1 MNKIKAISMLFSAT
15 VLAVAASSAS
25 AEVFEKYP
33 GTLCHEDRAFQDEN
47 VRHVYNGGLYSASA
61 NTSTVNCPITRKTGT
76 GLGSLYTDATV
87 YVHDESTLGDI
98 DCTIMNRS
106 VLGSLGT
113 WTSVSSTG
121 VDTESYG
128 QILSFGA
135 EATGGFSGYSYL
147 RCYLPASA
155 SGEYVRINDYTI
167 TY

>member
-1 MNKIKAISMLFSAT
+1 MNKMKAISMLFSAT

-33 GTLCHEDRAFQDEN
+33 GTLCHEDRAGEDVN
-47 VRHVYNGGLYSASA
+47 VRHIYGGALFSDAASW
-61 NTSTVNCPITRKTGT
+61 TSVNCPLTRKTGT
-76 GLGSLYTDATV
+76 GLLTEYTDATI
-87 YVHDESTLGDI
+87 YVKDLSTLGDI

-113 WTSVSSTG
+113 WTSVTSTG
-121 VDTESYG
+121 VDTASYG

-135 EATGGFSGYSYL
+135 EATGGFAGYSYL
-147 RCYLPASA
+147 RCYLPPSDT
-155 SGEYVRINDYTI
+155 GEYTQITDYTI